1 MNDNPAPATA
11 PTPSVTDILGTDE
24 IAVTGTVDTD
34 WMDSFR
40 RSGDRPASAEPR
52 AEPPATGTTRAA
64 GAPVP
69 RDEEDGSR
77 HAPDPQAPVVTPAAP
92 SPATTDL
99 PAPET
104 SAPDPGSAE
113 SASAPVPRR
122 EPPVATARPR
132 RDRRDR
138 AELPSSPLR
147 VRCTSDSSSSVPR
160 VSGMPEPVV
169 SALRTRVETAA
180 TAAGYDPRAAHDFAA
195 NRLSTSQ
202 LVVALLVAALD
213 IPVAPEGPGDHQG
226 LGLDEATWCAVRLL
240 GSQDPL
246 MVSVLDR
253 LQALE
258 HLAGRQ
264 MAAQRTIDSRLGEL
278 AASADVIEAVTSWL
292 VAERAE
298 DLTKGIYQASD
309 INVETDSAASARRVF
324 RDQVEARRGR
334 ETRAAGRPIR

>member
-1 MNDNPAPATA
+1 MAE
-11 PTPSVTDILGTDE
+11 VTQ
-24 IAVTGTVDTD
+24 TGQV
-34 WMDSFR
+34 
-40 RSGDRPASAEPR
+40 A
-52 AEPPATGTTRAA
+52 
-64 GAPVP
+64 
-69 RDEEDGSR
+69 RDEEDGPR
-77 HAPDPQAPVVTPAAP
+77 HVPDPPEPVVTPAAP
-92 SPATTDL
+92 SPVHADPQVPEA
-99 PAPET
+99 PASAP
-104 SAPDPGSAE
+104 APDPDPGAAE
-113 SASAPVPRR
+113 PVVLPVPRR
-122 EPPVATARPR
+122 EPPAAPSGPR
-132 RDRRDR
+132 RDRHEGC
-138 AELPSSPLR
+138 AALPSSPLR
-147 VRCTSDSSSSVPR
+147 VRCTPDSSGTVPR

-258 HLAGRQ
+258 HLGRRQ
-264 MAAQRTIDSRLGEL
+264 VASQRIADSRLGDL
-278 AASADVIEAVTSWL
+278 ADSADVIEAVASWL

-298 DLTKGIYQASD
+298 DLTKGVYQASA
-309 INVETDSAASARRVF
+309 INIETDSAVSARRHF
-324 RDQVEARRGR
+324 RDQVEARRVR
-334 ETRAAGRPIR
+334 QARSAGRPIR